1 MNNYTNKGWI
11 CQVFLKSF
19 FFFHILHKPFTRE
32 SDFPFIRPKKGQR
45 GCKKTKTVIDYSWW
59 DSASPDRERS
69 GKGETAMKSTSN
81 LKNLKGS
88 LILSLCALIWGI
100 SFAAQTA
107 AAEHLPSFFIN
118 GFRSAIGALFLS
130 VFLFIYSKIKKVAIF
145 PKEPSEKKR
154 FLKAGLFCGILL
166 TISVNLQQFGIA
178 AYPAGVASE
187 ARGGF
192 LTALYVI
199 LVPMFAVFSKK
210 KPSVLVWLAGV
221 VALGGI
227 FLLCFSGN
235 FGGFYLGDV
244 LMIACAFAFT
254 FHIFAIDKFGVGIF
268 GPLLCM
274 MQFFVCSI
282 LSFVLSLAFGDFGT
296 ITAESFSAGLP
307 YLLYVGIACSGIAY
321 TLQIVGQ
328 KFAEPAVAS
337 LSMSLESVFAAL
349 GGWVLRGSVLS
360 FREVVGCA
368 LVFLAILMA
377 QIPELHAQRLKNKNA
392 PEKV

>member
-1 MNNYTNKGWI
+1 M
-11 CQVFLKSF
+11 
-19 FFFHILHKPFTRE
+19 
-32 SDFPFIRPKKGQR
+32 KKN
-45 GCKKTKTVIDYSWW
+45 
-59 DSASPDRERS
+59 S
-69 GKGETAMKSTSN
+69 G

-100 SFAAQTA
+100 SFAAQA
-107 AAEHLPSFFIN
+107 SAAEHLPSFFIN
-118 GFRSAIGALFLS
+118 GFRSMIGALFLAAF
-130 VFLFIYSKIKKVAIF
+130 VCIYSKVKKEPVF
-145 PKEPSEKKR
+145 PKAPGERKR
-154 FLKAGLFCGILL
+154 FFKAGLICGILL
-166 TISVNLQQFGIA
+166 TVSVNLQQFGIA

-199 LVPMFAVFSKK
+199 LVPMFAIFSRK
-210 KPSVLVWLAGV
+210 KPSVLVWLAGA

-235 FGGFYLGDV
+235 LGGFYFGDL

-254 FHIFAIDKFGVGIF
+254 FHIFAIDRFGVGIF

-274 MQFFVCSI
+274 MQFAVCSV
-282 LSFVLSLAFGDFGT
+282 LSFVLSLVVGEFGA

-307 YLLYVGIACSGIAY
+307 YLLYVGVACSGIAY
-321 TLQIVGQ
+321 TLQIIGQ

-349 GGWVLRGSVLS
+349 GGWMLRGSSLS

-368 LVFLAILMA
+368 IVFLAILMA
-377 QIPELHAQRLKNKNA
+377 QLPELHEQRLKNKKA

>member
-1 MNNYTNKGWI
+1 M
-11 CQVFLKSF
+11 
-19 FFFHILHKPFTRE
+19 
-32 SDFPFIRPKKGQR
+32 KKNSR
-45 GCKKTKTVIDYSWW
+45 
-59 DSASPDRERS
+59 
-69 GKGETAMKSTSN
+69 

-100 SFAAQTA
+100 SFAAQA
-107 AAEHLPSFFIN
+107 SVAEYLPSFFIN
-118 GFRSAIGALFLS
+118 GFRSMIGSLFLAVS
-130 VFLFIYSKIKKVAIF
+130 VFIYSKIKKEPIF
-145 PKEPSEKKR
+145 PKDPSERKR
-154 FLKAGLFCGILL
+154 FLKAGLLCGLLL
-166 TISVNLQQFGIA
+166 TVSVNLQQFGIA

-199 LVPMFAVFSKK
+199 LVPMFAIFSRK
-210 KPSVLVWLAGV
+210 KPSALVWLAGV

-227 FLLCFSGN
+227 FLLCFTGD

-244 LMIACAFAFT
+244 LMLACAFAFT

-282 LSFVLSLAFGDFGT
+282 LSFTLSLSFGEFGK
-296 ITAESFSAGLP
+296 ITAESFSLGLP

-321 TLQIVGQ
+321 TLQIIGQ

-360 FREVVGCA
+360 FREIVGCA

-377 QIPELHAQRLKNKNA
+377 QIPELHAQSRKNGNA

>member
-1 MNNYTNKGWI
+1 M
-11 CQVFLKSF
+11 QKS
-19 FFFHILHKPFTRE
+19 
-32 SDFPFIRPKKGQR
+32 SD
-45 GCKKTKTVIDYSWW
+45 
-59 DSASPDRERS
+59 
-69 GKGETAMKSTSN
+69 

-118 GFRSAIGALFLS
+118 GFRSLIGALFLFAF
-130 VFLFIYSKIKKVAIF
+130 VFIYSKIKKQPIF
-145 PKEPSEKKR
+145 PKEPTEKKR
-154 FLKAGLFCGILL
+154 FLRAGLLCGLLL
-166 TISVNLQQFGIA
+166 TVSVNLQQFGIA
-178 AYPAGVASE
+178 SYPAGVASE

-199 LVPMFAVFSKK
+199 LVPMLAIFFKK

-227 FLLCFSGN
+227 FLLCFSGD
-235 FGGFYLGDV
+235 FGGFYFGDA

-274 MQFFVCSI
+274 MQFAVCSV
-282 LSFVLSLAFGDFGT
+282 LSFVLALACGEFGV
-296 ITAESFSAGLP
+296 ITAERFSAGLP

-349 GGWVLRGSVLS
+349 GGWVLRGSALS
-360 FREVVGCA
+360 FREAVGCA
-368 LVFLAILMA
+368 IVFLAILMA
-377 QIPELHAQRLKNKNA
+377 QIPELHEQRLKNKKA

>member
-1 MNNYTNKGWI
+1 MQKG
-11 CQVFLKSF
+11 
-19 FFFHILHKPFTRE
+19 
-32 SDFPFIRPKKGQR
+32 
-45 GCKKTKTVIDYSWW
+45 
-59 DSASPDRERS
+59 S
-69 GKGETAMKSTSN
+69 G

-100 SFAAQTA
+100 SFAAQA
-107 AAEHLPSFFIN
+107 SAAEYLPSFFIN
-118 GFRSAIGALFLS
+118 GFRSMIGALFLF
-130 VFLFIYSKIKKVAIF
+130 VFVLLYSKIKKEPIF
-145 PKEPSEKKR
+145 PKEPGERKR
-154 FLKAGLFCGILL
+154 FLKSGLFCGILL
-166 TISVNLQQFGIA
+166 TVSVNLQQFGIA
-178 AYPAGVASE
+178 AYPAGVSSE

-199 LVPMFAVFSKK
+199 LVPMFAIFFKK

-227 FLLCFSGN
+227 FLLCFSGD
-235 FGGFYLGDV
+235 FGGFYFGDV

-254 FHIFAIDKFGVGIF
+254 FHIFAIDKFGAGIF
-268 GPLLCM
+268 GPFLCM
-274 MQFFVCSI
+274 MQFAVCSV
-282 LSFVLSLAFGDFGT
+282 LSFALSLCFGEFGK

-337 LSMSLESVFAAL
+337 LSMSMESVFAAL
-349 GGWVLRGSVLS
+349 GGWVFRGSSLS

-368 LVFLAILMA
+368 IVFLAIIMA
-377 QIPELHAQRLKNKNA
+377 QIPDLAKRKTDKTRNA